1 MLFRPQRHLTFANFA
16 SRPGSID
23 ARAEGIRL
31 ATRRHSSTVP
41 LLLLA
46 GREGTGKTHLLHA
59 IVNLA
64 QEYGSIRSSLVL
76 SSFRFAEEV
85 HKGIEFGDLC
95 LLIARFAREDL
106 LAIDDADQLFC
117 RPEAAHTLLK
127 ILRARA
133 LGKKRSVLTLT
144 LSASMKSDSPLSEF
158 LDSQLAVRLS

>member
-1 MLFRPQRHLTFANFA
+1 MPFRAQRHLTFANFS

-31 ATRRHSSTVP
+31 ATRRHSSTSP

-46 GREGTGKTHLLHA
+46 GREGTGKTHLLHS

-64 QEYGSIRSSLVL
+64 QEYDPLRSSIVL
-76 SSFRFAEEV
+76 SSLRFTEEV
-85 HKGIEFGDLC
+85 NKGIEFGDLC
-95 LLIARFAREDL
+95 LFLERFAREDL

-117 RPEAAHTLLK
+117 RHEAANTLLQ
-127 ILRARA
+127 ILRARDVS
-133 LGKKRSVLTLT
+133 KKRSVLTVT
-144 LSASMKSDSPLSEF
+144 LSGSMKTDSPLSKY